1 MNGSPLLNVGSNV
14 SRRCSC
20 VLDLHL
26 DSEKLVFTHFFIND
40 LPGNRI
46 LHHFS
51 APVVIGFE
59 QSDQLPLQVCI
70 VVRCSVRHASPRD
83 LSLLLS
89 HFKGV
94 EAFIEALAVQEV
106 LHLQRLSFQD
116 QTHGHDDIA
125 LHARSQ
131 LSLGL
136 ASFDFQAP
144 FLEQSLRFQVF
155 EIDYGSGKP
164 FAFLLDYFAHIGE
177 NQLGLQLFL

>member
-1 MNGSPLLNVGSNV
+1 MNGSPLLNVGRYI
-14 SRRCSC
+14 SRCRSC
-20 VLDLHL
+20 VFDLHL
-26 DSEKLVFTHFFIND
+26 DSEKLVFTHFFVYN
-40 LPGNRI
+40 LSCNRI

-70 VVRCSVRHASPRD
+70 VVRCSVRHARPRD

-106 LHLQRLSFQD
+106 LHLQRLPLQD
-116 QTHGHDDIA
+116 QTHSHDDIA
-125 LHARSQ
+125 FHTRSQ
-131 LSLGL
+131 LPLGL
-136 ASFDFQAP
+136 ASLDFQDP

-155 EIDYGSGKP
+155 EVDYGSGKP
-164 FAFLLDYFAHIGE
+164 FAFLFDYFAHIGE
-177 NQLGLQLFL
+177 DQLGLQLFL